1 MELVLAALLFT
12 TLLMSVAIIITE
24 ILDEL
29 RRRKRAISLRWIS
42 FGQFVAVVLFVIMLL
57 LTLVVFLYG
66 MWVIAGASV

>member
-1 MELVLAALLFT
+1 MELVLAALLIT

-42 FGQFVAVVLFVIMLL
+42 FGQFVAVALFAIMLL
-57 LTLVVFLYG
+57 LALVVFLYG

>member
-1 MELVLAALLFT
+1 MELVLAALLIT

-42 FGQFVAVVLFVIMLL
+42 FGQFVTVVLFAIMLL
-57 LTLVVFLYG
+57 LALVVFLYG
-66 MWVIAGASV
+66 MCVIAGASV

>member
-1 MELVLAALLFT
+1 MELVLTALLIT

-42 FGQFVAVVLFVIMLL
+42 FGQFVTVVLFAIMLL
-57 LTLVVFLYG
+57 LALVVFLYG

>member
-1 MELVLAALLFT
+1 MELVLAALLIT

-42 FGQFVAVVLFVIMLL
+42 FGQFVAVALFVIMLL
-57 LTLVVFLYG
+57 LALVVFLYG
-66 MWVIAGASV
+66 MCVIAGASV

>member
-1 MELVLAALLFT
+1 MEQVLVALLVT

-42 FGQFVAVVLFVIMLL
+42 FGQFVAVVLFAVMLL
-57 LTLVVFLYG
+57 LALFIFLYG
-66 MWVIAGASV
+66 VWVIAGAPV

>member
-12 TLLMSVAIIITE
+12 TLLMSVAIIVTE

-42 FGQFVAVVLFVIMLL
+42 FGQCVSVVLFAIMLL
-57 LTLVVFLYG
+57 LALTIFLYG

>member
-1 MELVLAALLFT
+1 MELVLAALLIT

-42 FGQFVAVVLFVIMLL
+42 FGQFVAVVLFAIMLL
-57 LTLVVFLYG
+57 LALVVFLYG
-66 MWVIAGASV
+66 MCVIAGASV

>member
-1 MELVLAALLFT
+1 MELVLTALLIT

-42 FGQFVAVVLFVIMLL
+42 FGHFVTVVLFAIMLL
-57 LTLVVFLYG
+57 LALVVFLYG
-66 MWVIAGASV
+66 MWVIAGVPV

>member
-12 TLLMSVAIIITE
+12 TLLMSVVIIITE

-42 FGQFVAVVLFVIMLL
+42 FGQFVS
-57 LTLVVFLYG
+57 VFLYG
-66 MWVIAGASV
+66 MWVIAGVPV

>member
-1 MELVLAALLFT
+1 MELVLTALLIT

-42 FGQFVAVVLFVIMLL
+42 FGQFVTVVLFAITLL
-57 LTLVVFLYG
+57 LALVVFLYG
-66 MWVIAGASV
+66 MWVIAGVSV

>member
-1 MELVLAALLFT
+1 MELVLAALLIT
-12 TLLMSVAIIITE
+12 TLLMSAAIIVTE

-42 FGQFVAVVLFVIMLL
+42 FGRFVSVVLFAIMLL
-57 LTLVVFLYG
+57 LALFVFLYG

>member
-1 MELVLAALLFT
+1 MELVLAALLIT

-42 FGQFVAVVLFVIMLL
+42 FGQFVTVVLFAIMLL
-57 LTLVVFLYG
+57 LALVVFLYG
-66 MWVIAGASV
+66 MCVIAEASV

>member
-1 MELVLAALLFT
+1 MELVLIALLIT
-12 TLLMSVAIIITE
+12 SLLMSVAIITTE

-42 FGQFVAVVLFVIMLL
+42 FGQFVTVVLFAIMLL
-57 LTLVVFLYG
+57 LALVVFLYG

>member
-1 MELVLAALLFT
+1 MELVLTALLIT

-42 FGQFVAVVLFVIMLL
+42 FGQFVTVVLFAIMLL
-57 LTLVVFLYG
+57 LALVVFLYG
-66 MWVIAGASV
+66 MCVIAGASV

>member
-1 MELVLAALLFT
+1 MELVLTALQIT

-42 FGQFVAVVLFVIMLL
+42 FGQFVTVVLFAIMLL
-57 LTLVVFLYG
+57 LALVVFLYG

>member
-1 MELVLAALLFT
+1 MELVLAALLIT

-42 FGQFVAVVLFVIMLL
+42 FGQFVAVVLFAIMLL
-57 LTLVVFLYG
+57 LALVVFLYG
-66 MWVIAGASV
+66 MCVIAGASI

>member
-1 MELVLAALLFT
+1 MEQVLVALLIT

-42 FGQFVAVVLFVIMLL
+42 FGQFVAVVLFAVMLL
-57 LTLVVFLYG
+57 LALFIFLYG
-66 MWVIAGASV
+66 VWVIAGAPV

>member
-29 RRRKRAISLRWIS
+29 RRRKRAIAY
-42 FGQFVAVVLFVIMLL
+42 GG
-57 LTLVVFLYG
+57 FLSG
-66 MWVIAGASV
+66 RLWL

>member
-1 MELVLAALLFT
+1 MELVLTALLIT

-66 MWVIAGASV
+66 MWVIAGVPV